1 VLAFLQNLSL
11 FEIVVVAVV
20 AVLVFG
26 GRLPEVAGQ
35 AASAVARLKRQLAD
49 LRRDT
54 GIDREI
60 QGIRRSVE
68 TGVPRIPRSIDVAG
82 SVKREIRSAIA
93 EAEKAPPS
101 EPPPAAP
108 PPPPSAT
115 TAPES
120 RAATEPIPPK

>member
-35 AASAVARLKRQLAD
+35 AASAVSRLKRQLAD

-68 TGVPRIPRSIDVAG
+68 AGVPRIPRSIDVAG
-82 SVKREIRSAIA
+82 SVKREIRSAIE
-93 EAEKAPPS
+93 EAAKPPAS
-101 EPPPAAP
+101 EPQPPEAPPPAAK
-108 PPPPSAT
+108 
-115 TAPES
+115 APES
-120 RAATEPIPPK
+120 PGAAATESTPPK